1 MIQIKRSELKQ
12 LAQGRL
18 GDDSIKSQ
26 NKVLVMI
33 STAMAARVSYTIVGD
48 ERKIDYQKQLELH
61 DRLIEQDPPHS
72 SPFEHCARAMSEKEY
87 YSFIK
92 GNFNQEIEIDVDGF
106 IDISTH
112 SNNSNSFGWCNN
124 IKGFIPYRYMV
135 DNNLKM

>member
-48 ERKIDYQKQLELH
+48 ERKIDYQKQFDLH
-61 DRLIEQDPPHS
+61 DRLKIG
-72 SPFEHCARAMSEKEY
+72 RAH
-87 YSFIK
+87 
-92 GNFNQEIEIDVDGF
+92 V
-106 IDISTH
+106 
-112 SNNSNSFGWCNN
+112 
-124 IKGFIPYRYMV
+124 
-135 DNNLKM
+135 